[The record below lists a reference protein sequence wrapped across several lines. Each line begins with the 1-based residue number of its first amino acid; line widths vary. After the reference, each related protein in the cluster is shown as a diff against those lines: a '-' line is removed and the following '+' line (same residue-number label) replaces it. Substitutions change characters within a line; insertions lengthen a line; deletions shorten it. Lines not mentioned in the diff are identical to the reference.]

1 MLADLFY
8 YEFKLFFYVPHVWAH
23 RKIAIIWGLGLVR
36 LYSNSIEWIVLPLRP
51 WMRLNAD
58 ITCILYYSLFR
69 LFPIS
74 LFPSR
79 AIVAAKTN

>member
-36 LYSNSIEWIVLPLRP
+36 FILKFSIVDCSSSPPVDEAKCRYHMYLVLFSIQFVSDFIV
-51 WMRLNAD
+51 
-58 ITCILYYSLFR
+58 S
-69 LFPIS
+69 
-74 LFPSR
+74 
-79 AIVAAKTN
+79 